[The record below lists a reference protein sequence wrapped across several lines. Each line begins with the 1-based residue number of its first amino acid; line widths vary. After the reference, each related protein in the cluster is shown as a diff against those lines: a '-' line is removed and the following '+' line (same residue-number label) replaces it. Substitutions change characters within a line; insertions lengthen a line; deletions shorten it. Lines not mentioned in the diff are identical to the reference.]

1 MGSDQRTT
9 DELGARLARAQ
20 PDAAE
25 VADEVMLQRVLGG
38 VLDAPM
44 EPLKAGR
51 YVLLEAVG
59 RGGVGEVYAAYDP
72 ELDRRVAIKL
82 VRSEVQAWGDLERR
96 TQREAQAMAK
106 VRDVNVVAIHDV
118 GRFRDQVFIA
128 MELLQ
133 GMTLSAWSR
142 AQART
147 WPQIREVFVQAA
159 RGLAAIHEAG
169 LVLRDFK
176 PANVFVGDDGVV
188 KVLDFGLARAAA
200 GREPGCGHGGN
211 LLEEELTRGGS
222 IAGTPAYMAPEQIRG
237 GRVDAAADQFAFCV
251 ALYEAIWK
259 ERPFPGTDLAERCR
273 AIEGQRLD
281 PPPSVP
287 AYVRAAIL
295 RGLASDPQ
303 ARHPSVSAL
312 MAALEEPKRRRVA
325 TWVAVGAAA
334 LLSAAATTVFFTATD
349 QEVTAQMRERMA
361 SLEAQAREAAAAN
374 HYVYPPLSD
383 PSQPTAYGRTLAL
396 EHVEGPA
403 ADQARARAQALREEF
418 SARLTALGDTYS
430 NEAGGGPFAA
440 DFYAAAVLFDP
451 DNAHARERSLLTGSQ
466 LAALQERARRGEFA
480 EAELFVGAS
489 LAALADD
496 DASSRRA
503 KVARLR
509 ALRPNAPASTLAT
522 LESLVAPAEPQ
533 SDPRSPADPAQPAR
547 DPAVAPVAVAPD
559 PPAPSPSASGD
570 ARAAARASAKKLAK
584 DGLAALRAHELKRAE
599 TLLNRAVAQDRR
611 NATALGGLARFHF
624 EMGQYSE
631 AAKFAEKAVA
641 AAPKNAS
648 HRMTLGNAY
657 FKVLRYADAR
667 TAYQE
672 AERLGARGAGKA
684 LHKVEAKL
692 GE

>member
-1 MGSDQRTT
+1 VAGDQRTA
-9 DELGARLARAQ
+9 DDLGARLAQAQ
-20 PDAAE
+20 PDAPE

-38 VLDAPM
+38 VLGAPM

-82 VRSEVQAWGDLERR
+82 VRSEVDAWGDLERR
-96 TQREAQAMAK
+96 MQREAQAMAQ
-106 VRDVNVVAIHDV
+106 VRHTNVVAIHDV

-133 GMTLSAWSR
+133 GMTLSAWRR
-142 AQART
+142 AQTRT
-147 WPQIREVFVQAA
+147 WPEIRDVFVQAG

-200 GREPGCGHGGN
+200 GNEPSRDSGGN

-251 ALYEAIWK
+251 ALYEAIWG
-259 ERPFPGTDLAERCR
+259 ERPFPGTDLAVRCR
-273 AIEGQRLD
+273 AIEAQRLD

-287 AYVRAAIL
+287 ARVRAAVL
-295 RGLASDPQ
+295 RGLASQPD
-303 ARHPSVSAL
+303 ARHGSMPAL
-312 MAALEEPKRRRVA
+312 IAALQEPKRRRMA

-334 LLSAAATTVFFTATD
+334 VLSAAATTVFFTARD
-349 QEVTAQMRERMA
+349 GEVTAQMRERVA
-361 SLEAQAREAAAAN
+361 ALEAQAREAAAAN

-383 PSQPTAYGRTLAL
+383 PSQPTAYSRTLAL

-403 ADQARARAQALREEF
+403 AAQARERAGVLRQEF
-418 SARLTALGDTYS
+418 SARLTLLGDTYS
-430 NEAGGGPFAA
+430 NEEGGGPFAA

-451 DNAHARERSLLTGSQ
+451 DNDHARERSLLTASQ
-466 LAALQERARRGEFA
+466 LAALQDRARRGEFA

-496 DASSRRA
+496 DTAARRA

-509 ALRPNAPASTLAT
+509 AQRPNAPASTLAT
-522 LESLVAPAEPQ
+522 LESLVGTPGGAPAPAEPP
-533 SDPRSPADPAQPAR
+533 SVVARGPDATRPAPPLPETVPEQPA
-547 DPAVAPVAVAPD
+547 PASRAEARVA
-559 PPAPSPSASGD
+559 
-570 ARAAARASAKKLAK
+570 AKKLAK
-584 DGLAALRAHELKRAE
+584 EGLAALRAHELKRAE
-599 TLLNRAVAQDRR
+599 TLLNRAVAKDRR
-611 NATALGGLARFHF
+611 NATALGGLAKFHF
-624 EMGQYSE
+624 EMGQYTE

-657 FKVLRYADAR
+657 FKVLRYPEARAAYEEAD
-667 TAYQE
+667 
-672 AERLGARGAGKA
+672 RLGARGARKA
-684 LHKVEAKL
+684 LQKVESKV
-692 GE
+692 GR